1 MSKTMSNLCLPDFVK
16 MIKYIQKSFAYLQGS
31 LIYLLEDNEL
41 KETPQVRC
49 VFSPF
54 GFTFFLG
61 GGPVLQLARV
71 VFRSNGQVMMA
82 HS

>member
-41 KETPQVRC
+41 KETPQVP
-49 VFSPF
+49 VFFPPLDF

-61 GGPVLQLARV
+61 GDWLARV
-71 VFRSNGQVMMA
+71 VFRSFMA
-82 HS
+82 K

>member
-16 MIKYIQKSFAYLQGS
+16 MIKCIQKSFAYLQGS

-49 VFSPF
+49 VSP
-54 GFTFFLG
+54 LDLQG
-61 GGPVLQLARV
+61 GTGAAVGAGGV
-71 VFRSNGQVMMA
+71 SVFYGQVMMA